1 MYEWLMLSEK
11 DNGQHYPQ
19 TLSAP
24 ITKTSDM
31 LPDTTAVKKMDVNV
45 LETATTSPKQ
55 SPSPSLSQQ
64 DSLKDDGQHYPQT
77 LSAPIAEISDMLLD
91 IAAVEK
97 MDVDVLE
104 LP

>member
-11 DNGQHYPQ
+11 DN
-19 TLSAP
+19 
-24 ITKTSDM
+24 
-31 LPDTTAVKKMDVNV
+31 
-45 LETATTSPKQ
+45 
-55 SPSPSLSQQ
+55 
-64 DSLKDDGQHYPQT
+64 GQHYPQT